1 MTNLEKMKN
10 SIIEQIKEMNE
21 QQFEQFIFQLQ
32 DIAISPL
39 DISDIKF
46 CDICKKQY
54 DSCPE
59 DTSLSLCKERFV
71 KYANEQTQ

>member
-32 DIAISPL
+32 DITISPL

-46 CDICKKQY
+46 CDICQKQY
-54 DSCPE
+54 GSCPE
-59 DTSLSLCKERFV
+59 NTCLPLCSERFV
-71 KYANEQTQ
+71 NYANEQIQ

>member
-1 MTNLEKMKN
+1 MTNLEKMKR

-46 CDICKKQY
+46 CDICKSSMAAARKI
-54 DSCPE
+54 PVF
-59 DTSLSLCKERFV
+59 LSAERDL
-71 KYANEQTQ
+71 